1 MENKYLHRSTSEEIP
16 DKSTSPRPHLAH
28 FRLNTESFD
37 TTQAVTMIPL
47 IWQFLAT
54 LRRRDVRSAALSRP
68 RDTGTRSHQSIAFGQ
83 GYQKLSPLDS
93 KNVLRPLS
101 SLPDELLVVITSDL
115 NNADLFCLKHAS
127 RRFYYLLSTTVEIL
141 GDDERNHFMKMTRRD
156 KWEPGTARKLA
167 AGNSGV
173 MISCSV
179 CCELHPRAA
188 FSKAQLTRA
197 GELRGCMMSER
208 KLVVCEHTSLTLPD
222 IRDLYLK
229 TKQSEPEGIG
239 SRSSEYDRF
248 HLALYH
254 MCFHHGKSYGDF
266 TVTSSRHLV
275 IIRTPDGEYGAEVAS
290 LYGLGTDMPP
300 MKDCWRD
307 NISVR
312 SEATAYVNVIRRRLI
327 RMAVQLCPHA
337 TTADHRTYTRFDINY
352 TLATYDDLL
361 FVGYPEQPDMTWEGT
376 CGYPSCTMRF
386 HFRRY
391 QYPSPRMGRT
401 GIPERDVVK
410 LYVVHGKNGSLPLPM
425 NAHSLAW
432 RASTIADD
440 RVEPA
445 KVTPDKSVK
454 SRLRARFCQNYPG
467 GVSSSPGPVE
477 GPLPD
482 PSTAWVN
489 REA

>member
-1 MENKYLHRSTSEEIP
+1 
-16 DKSTSPRPHLAH
+16 
-28 FRLNTESFD
+28 
-37 TTQAVTMIPL
+37 MIPL

-173 MISCSV
+173 MISCS
-179 CCELHPRAA
+179 
-188 FSKAQLTRA
+188 
-197 GELRGCMMSER
+197 
-208 KLVVCEHTSLTLPD
+208 
-222 IRDLYLK
+222 
-229 TKQSEPEGIG
+229 SEPEGIG

>member
-1 MENKYLHRSTSEEIP
+1 
-16 DKSTSPRPHLAH
+16 
-28 FRLNTESFD
+28 
-37 TTQAVTMIPL
+37 MISLLWEFSDPS
-47 IWQFLAT
+47 
-54 LRRRDVRSAALSRP
+54 RRRDIPSAALSRP
-68 RDTGTRSHQSIAFGQ
+68 RDTGTRIHQSIRDALGQ
-83 GYQKLSPLDS
+83 WYQKRSFPDS
-93 KNVLRPLS
+93 KNGPRPLS

-127 RRFYYLLSTTVEIL
+127 RRFYYLLSTTAEDL
-141 GDDERNHFMKMTRRD
+141 GDDGRNHFMKMTRRD

-167 AGNSGV
+167 VGNSDLL
-173 MISCSV
+173 ISCSV

-188 FSKAQLTRA
+188 FSKAQLARA

-254 MCFHHGKSYGDF
+254 MCFRHGKSYGDF

-337 TTADHRTYTRFDINY
+337 TTADHRTYTRFDISY

-361 FVGYPEQPDMTWEGT
+361 FVGYTEQPDMTWEGT

-391 QYPSPRMGRT
+391 QYPYPRMGRT

-440 RVEPA
+440 KVEPA
-445 KVTPDKSVK
+445 RVAPDRSVK

-467 GVSSSPGPVE
+467 GVSSSLGPVE

-482 PSTAWVN
+482 PSAAWVN